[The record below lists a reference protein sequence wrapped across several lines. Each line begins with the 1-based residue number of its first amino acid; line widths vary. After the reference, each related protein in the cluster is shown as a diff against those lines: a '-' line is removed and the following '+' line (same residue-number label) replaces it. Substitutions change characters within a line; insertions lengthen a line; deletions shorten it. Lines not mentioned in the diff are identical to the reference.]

1 MNRMRE
7 MEVFVRV
14 VETGSFSMAA
24 RDLEI
29 GQPTISKTVAAL
41 EERLGVRLLVRSTRR
56 LSPTEAGTAF
66 YEHAVRAI
74 TEANEADAVAQGVG
88 AGLEGRLRICRAGD
102 ICTSSSGSQDWKLPG
117 CPSQAAY

>member
-1 MNRMRE
+1 MNMDRMRE
-7 MEVFVRV
+7 MEIFVRV

-41 EERLGVRLLVRSTRR
+41 EDRLGVRLLVRSTRR

-66 YEHAVRAI
+66 YERAVRAI
-74 TEANEADAVAQGVG
+74 AEAN
-88 AGLEGRLRICRAGD
+88 
-102 ICTSSSGSQDWKLPG
+102 
-117 CPSQAAY
+117 